1 MTKVT
6 LLAAAAMFAFA
17 PITASFAATA
27 MSDEDCTAMMTSM
40 DKNADGNVGMDEG
53 KPLFDKMA
61 EMKKTTKSPDMI
73 TKDEFMTECK
83 TGELKDMKLK

>member
-17 PITASFAATA
+17 PITAAFAATP
-27 MSDEDCTAMMTSM
+27 MSEADCTAMMTSM
-40 DKNADGNVGMDEG
+40 DKNADGNMGMDEA

-61 EMKKTTKSPDMI
+61 EMKKTTKSPDMM

-83 TGELKDMKLK
+83 TGEFEGMK